1 MHFEGRIKLLSDGT
15 FFNAQRFGATLQE
28 MRRSAGYSN
37 TEKLCNAVF
46 EQTGIV
52 INKDTL
58 KKIER
63 GSAPLDIDKFLAI
76 VICLND
82 QEADHNFFSD
92 IEYLVFNGL
101 EGMPKLNI
109 IEMRFNECMTSL
121 EFIEN
126 WASEHKAFRTSH
138 LEPADEIFKSSPL
151 SEIEN
156 VLIPNLDDLKTACE
170 SCTPGKIL
178 DDLTHDEWLEAFT
191 GLKNSCLNSIT
202 TALEECRNLANTL
215 RPLEKR
221 AKTRMTSWGTIKTP
235 YVRSNE

>member
-1 MHFEGRIKLLSDGT
+1 MLSDAT

-46 EQTGIV
+46 EQTGIA

-101 EGMPKLNI
+101 EGVPKLNI
-109 IEMRFNECMTSL
+109 IEMRLNECMTSL

-126 WASEHKAFRTSH
+126 WASEYKAFRKGRH
-138 LEPADEIFKSSPL
+138 EPVDDVFKASPL

-156 VLIPNLDDLKTACE
+156 VLIPSLDDLKTACE
-170 SCTPGKIL
+170 NCTPGKTPEC
-178 DDLTHDEWLEAFT
+178 LTYNEWLETFT
-191 GLKNSCLNSIT
+191 GLKNSCISSIS
-202 TALEECRNLANTL
+202 TALDRCHKLANTL
-215 RPLEKR
+215 RPLETR
-221 AKTRMTSWGTIKTP
+221 AKARMTSWGTIKTP
-235 YVRSNE
+235 YMRSSE